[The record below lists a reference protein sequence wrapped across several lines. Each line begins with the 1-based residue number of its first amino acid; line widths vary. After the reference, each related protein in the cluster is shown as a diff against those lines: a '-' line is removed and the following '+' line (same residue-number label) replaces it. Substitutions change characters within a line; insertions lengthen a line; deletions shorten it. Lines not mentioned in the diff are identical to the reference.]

1 MYKQAMV
8 IGKFYP
14 PHAGHAHLV
23 NTAAAQS
30 GKVAVLVL
38 GSRFESITVEER
50 VTWLAAEFNDVAGV
64 EIIGMRNDCP
74 EDYHSD
80 EIWKAQNELMR
91 LALKSHGVTS
101 IDAVFSS
108 EKYGA
113 RLAEAFGAE
122 HVLVDPSRRAY
133 PISGTMC
140 REDLGAS
147 WPSVIA
153 PARQDLATRIIVVGA
168 ESTGTTTL
176 ANALTEHYRPRFPR
190 IADVPE
196 YGRQFTYEKFHRLR
210 VETPDAGIEDMVWT
224 AEDFSL
230 IGARQNAMENA
241 AADACPLVIADTDA
255 LATTLWE
262 RYYLGEGS
270 FGSFHAAD
278 VLPRRDLYLI
288 TDHEGVAFEDDGW
301 REGEHRR
308 AEMTEWFKETL
319 TDEGH
324 SWILVTG
331 DHDRRVKTAVET
343 IDLILAQR
351 SGFTSPPW
359 ASRTVLAP
367 SVLAPS
373 VLEGA
378 LA

>member
-14 PHAGHAHLV
+14 PHAGHAHLIA
-23 NTAAAQS
+23 TAAAQS

-38 GSRFESITVEER
+38 GSRFESITVDER
-50 VTWLAAEFNDVAGV
+50 VAWLAAEFDGV
-64 EIIGMRNDCP
+64 DGVDIMGMRNDCP

-91 LALKSHGVTS
+91 LALKSNGVTS
-101 IDAVFSS
+101 VDAVFSS
-108 EKYGA
+108 EEYGV
-113 RLAEAFGAE
+113 RLAAAFGAE
-122 HVLVDPSRRAY
+122 HVLVDPSRSAY
-133 PISGTMC
+133 PVSGTMC
-140 REDLGAS
+140 REDLSAS
-147 WPSVIA
+147 WPCIIA
-153 PARQDLATRIIVVGA
+153 PARQELATRIIVVGA

-176 ANALTEHYRPRFPR
+176 AKALTEHYRPRFPG

-196 YGRQFTYEKFHRLR
+196 YGRQFTYEKFRSLR
-210 VETPDAGIEDMVWT
+210 SETPDAGIQDMVWT
-224 AEDFSL
+224 AEDFSV
-230 IGARQNAMENA
+230 IGARQNEMENA
-241 AADACPLVIADTDA
+241 AADACPLVIADTDS

-270 FGSFHAAD
+270 FGSYHAAD

-319 TDEGH
+319 TEEGH

-331 DHDRRVKTAVET
+331 DHDRRMKTALEA
-343 IDLILAQR
+343 IDLMIDQR

-359 ASRTVLAP
+359 ASRTVLPRTKVAQT
-367 SVLAPS
+367 A
-373 VLEGA
+373 LEGA
-378 LA
+378 AA

>member
-1 MYKQAMV
+1 MFKQAMV

-23 NTAAAQS
+23 TTAAAQS

-38 GSRFESITVEER
+38 GSRFESITVDER
-50 VTWLAAEFNDVAGV
+50 VKWLTAELHDVDGV
-64 EIIGMRNDCP
+64 EIMGMRNDCP

-80 EIWKAQNELMR
+80 EIWKAQTELMR
-91 LALKSHGVTS
+91 LALKSHGVTKV
-101 IDAVFSS
+101 DAVFTS

-113 RLAEAFGAE
+113 RLAEEFGAE
-122 HVLVDPSRRAY
+122 SVLVDPSRTAY
-133 PISGTMC
+133 PISGTQC
-140 REDLGAS
+140 REDLADA
-147 WPSVIA
+147 WPSIIA
-153 PARQDLATRIIVVGA
+153 PARQELATRIILVGA

-176 ANALTEHYRPRFPR
+176 AKALTEHYRPRFPG

-196 YGRQFTYEKFHRLR
+196 YGREYTYEKFNELR
-210 VETPDAGIEDMVWT
+210 SGTPGAGLEDMVWT
-224 AEDFSL
+224 PEDFSV
-230 IGARQNAMENA
+230 IGARQNQMENA

-262 RYYLGEGS
+262 RYYLGDGS
-270 FGSFHAAD
+270 YGSFHAAD
-278 VLPRRDLYLI
+278 VLPRRDLYLV

-319 TDEGH
+319 TEEGH
-324 SWILVTG
+324 SWVLVTG
-331 DHDRRVKTAVET
+331 DRERRLKTAIEM
-343 IDLILAQR
+343 IDLMIAQR

-359 ASRTVLAP
+359 ATRTVVANT
-367 SVLAPS
+367 A
-373 VLEGA
+373 LEGA
-378 LA
+378 MA